1 MGLNGEL
8 EKSDILPSI
17 NIIWSKS
24 FGRIRTNKKAI
35 SDRGWNPLNRRLLY
49 DPEILKTRIITDIT
63 PTIEPSDDIITAP
76 GCANTMTS
84 TIGTEVV
91 PSPWIDLTNINF
103 DRGLAGEF
111 TIDILQHIVRKEK
124 VRENLNARY
133 NEGQV
138 VRGMIDETRRLT
150 GGSMF
155 KSNHIVLDEEVLR
168 YREKKEDEKNKK
180 IIDTIQKAI
189 DEYNKRKLE
198 YDKVMAGTKQEKDYG
213 VAEYKAVIHFKKQK
227 SDAAVPAGKTA
238 LARRYEDTKGRIAFT
253 LQEYLTDRGYDKI
266 AVHY

>member
-1 MGLNGEL
+1 M
-8 EKSDILPSI
+8 
-17 NIIWSKS
+17 
-24 FGRIRTNKKAI
+24 
-35 SDRGWNPLNRRLLY
+35 
-49 DPEILKTRIITDIT
+49 TR
-63 PTIEPSDDIITAP
+63 
-76 GCANTMTS
+76 

-111 TIDILQHIVRKEK
+111 TVDILQHIVRKEK

-138 VRGMIDETRRLT
+138 VRGRIDETRRLT

-213 VAEYKAVIHFKKQK
+213 VAEYKALIHFKKRK

-253 LQEYLTDRGYDKI
+253 MQEYLTDRGYDKDEESI
-266 AVHY
+266 AIVTRLLGTIVEHDELPAAEAQFLDEMHL